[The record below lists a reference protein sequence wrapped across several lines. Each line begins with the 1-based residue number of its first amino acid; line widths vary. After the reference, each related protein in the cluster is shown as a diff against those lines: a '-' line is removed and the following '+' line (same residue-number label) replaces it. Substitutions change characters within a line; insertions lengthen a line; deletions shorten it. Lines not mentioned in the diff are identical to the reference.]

1 MKARMFTRIALPA
14 LAVVLSMY
22 GCGGGSES
30 STPEI
35 DEPTPTTGTVALLLT
50 DRATDDFS
58 EINLN
63 VVEAILIGGAGVSG
77 QQVLFQ
83 GEEPIDL
90 LSLSNFSEPIVF
102 GEVEPGIYT
111 KLRLL
116 IDQLELVP
124 IDGGPPQYPPLP
136 ANGKIDLLDPRGIE
150 ILPGRT
156 LIVEIDMEA
165 NKAIHLVG
173 AGRSG
178 RYQFRPIVKAN
189 FMDGDLGV
197 LPDRLARVEGTVSVI
212 SDGGFELCDIE
223 TPTSCIDVATGTE
236 TSIFDNEGLPTE
248 FSTLMANDTVVVIG
262 NYTVNGSILLN
273 AVILEIGGNAE
284 QVKGNVVSD
293 PADDQFL
300 LQKIDDS
307 SIVVELQTATKYYD
321 ENGALGADA
330 VVLGT
335 DVEVEGVRPEGADPE
350 LIRAALVFIEPE
362 ADEQLSGTITDPVN
376 TDATPPNFG
385 LTIADGGGD
394 TCVNL
399 QDDADILLVNI
410 SESEVTMGAASDL
423 VAGQVVDIFGESVEG
438 DCFSANEVIVDLNAT
453 AAASGS

>member
-1 MKARMFTRIALPA
+1 MDTKLITRIALPA
-14 LAVVLSMY
+14 LAISFFLNA
-22 GCGGGSES
+22 CGGSGSS
-30 STPEI
+30 APEAPQP
-35 DEPTPTTGTVALLLT
+35 EPTTGAVALLFT
-50 DRATDDFS
+50 DRASDDFS

-63 VVEAILIGGAGVSG
+63 VLEAILIGGNGVNG

-83 GEEPIDL
+83 GEEPIEL
-90 LSLSNFSEPIVF
+90 LNLSNFSEPIVF
-102 GEVEPGIYT
+102 GEVEAGIYT
-111 KLRLL
+111 KLRLI
-116 IDQLELVP
+116 IDQLELIPV
-124 IDGGPPQYPPLP
+124 DGGPPQYPPLP
-136 ANGKIDLLDPRGIE
+136 ANGKIDLLDPSGIE

-178 RYQFRPIVKAN
+178 RYQFRPVVKAD

-197 LPDRLARVEGTVSVI
+197 LPDKLARVEGTASVI
-212 SDGGFELCDIE
+212 SDEGFELCDIE
-223 TPTSCIDVATGTE
+223 TPSSCIDVATNMD
-236 TSIFDNEGLPTE
+236 TSIFDSEGLKTD
-248 FSTLMANDTVVVIG
+248 FSTLMPNDTVVVIG

-293 PADDQFL
+293 PAENQFL

-307 SIVVELQTATKYYD
+307 SIVVELQDGTRYYD
-321 ENGALGADA
+321 ENGALAADA
-330 VVLGT
+330 VVLGA

-362 ADEQLSGTITDPVN
+362 DDEQLSGTITEPVN
-376 TDATPPNFG
+376 TDETPPNFG
-385 LTIADGGGD
+385 LTIADGGGE

-399 QDDADILLVNI
+399 QDGADILLVNI
-410 SESEVTMGAASDL
+410 SESEVTMGEAADL
-423 VAGQVVDIFGESVEG
+423 ADGQVVDIFGQSVEG

-453 AAASGS
+453 AAGG